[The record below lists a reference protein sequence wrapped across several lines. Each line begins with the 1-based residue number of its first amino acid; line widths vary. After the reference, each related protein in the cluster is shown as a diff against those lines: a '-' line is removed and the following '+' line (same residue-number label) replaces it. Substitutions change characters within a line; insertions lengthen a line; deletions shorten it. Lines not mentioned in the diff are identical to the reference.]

1 MKDLQT
7 RTIVAIALIF
17 VALALT
23 HMGGYA
29 FALFV
34 GVVAVATY
42 WEWTGLV
49 RSWSLVWRV
58 AGFFYCL
65 IPALGLLLA
74 REAPNGFNLVL
85 WIFIVTWAT
94 DIGAYFAGR
103 SIGGPKLAPTISPNK
118 TIAGLVGGMIA
129 AGALGALFVQWAMLP
144 ATLLWL
150 GAPMAVAAQ
159 GGDLFESW
167 MKRKAGVK
175 DSGNLLPGHGGVFDR
190 VDGLLIV
197 SALTG
202 LMLWTGW
209 L

>member
-1 MKDLQT
+1 VKDLQT

-34 GVVAVATY
+34 GLVAVATY

-49 RSWSLVWRV
+49 RTWGLVWRV
-58 AGFFYCL
+58 AGFLYCL

-74 REAPNGFNLVL
+74 RETDNGFNLVL

-129 AGALGALFVQWAMLP
+129 AGVLGALFVHWAVLP
-144 ATLLWL
+144 GKLLWL
-150 GAPMAVAAQ
+150 GAPLAVAAQ

-175 DSGNLLPGHGGVFDR
+175 DSGTLLPGHGGVFDR

-202 LMLWTGW
+202 LMLWVGW